1 MNNCLTPTIVHSI
14 FSKDMKTL
22 TKDALVVASRQELI
36 DQIQSMTAQIELLQN
51 TISEMNFQI
60 DWFKRQI
67 FGAKSERFIPS
78 DDLQAALELDIVN
91 KDEIDAIAESTT
103 ITYKRNNKHSTVE
116 PKPGHGRG
124 NMPTHLPIKD
134 VTVEPEGDLTGMEK
148 IGEEVSWYFEMEQP
162 GSLHVVRTIRPKYVR
177 PKEDGVYI
185 GNMPLL
191 PVEKG
196 NAGPGLM
203 TQIIIDKYVYHL
215 PLDRQRKKFKNEYNV
230 DFAESWL
237 CDTVKNGSFW
247 LESIYNAY
255 TKKIITCDYLQGDE
269 TPIQVLT
276 KDKKGKTHRGYFWV
290 YHDPLQRI
298 VLFDYR
304 KSRARFGPSEFLE
317 YFKGTLQ
324 IDGYEGYNEIITRN
338 SLIHAGCMDHVRR
351 RFEKALDSDR
361 ERAVYALDTMRSWY
375 DVEREAR
382 EKGLSQTER
391 FTMRVE
397 KTVPSMQAFQ
407 AWMLK
412 QVSLVLPK
420 SLIGIALSYALNQWP
435 FFKPFMTDPRIE
447 LSNILIENAIR
458 PVALGRKNFMF
469 VGSHEAAKWPAIIYS
484 LVSTA
489 KWHGYDPFVYIKELL
504 TELPKSN
511 TSDIEKYLLPNWKP
525 QTLLK

>member
-1 MNNCLTPTIVHSI
+1 MNNCLTPINVLYI

-22 TKDALVVASRQELI
+22 SKDALVIASRQELTDTI
-36 DQIQSMTAQIELLQN
+36 LSLQSTVEELK
-51 TISEMNFQI
+51 FQI

-78 DDLQAALELDIVN
+78 DDLQSALELDIVN
-91 KDEIDAIAESTT
+91 EDEINKIAESTT
-103 ITYKRNNKHSTVE
+103 ITYKRDSKPSKAE
-116 PKPGHGRG
+116 QMPGHGRG
-124 NMPTHLPIKD
+124 SMPTHLPIKD
-134 VTVEPEGDLTGMEK
+134 VTVEPEGDLNGMVK
-148 IGEEVSWYFEMEQP
+148 IGEEVSWYFEMDQP
-162 GSLHVVRTIRPKYVR
+162 SSLHVVRIIRPKYVR

-196 NAGPGLM
+196 NAGPGLIA
-203 TQIIIDKYVYHL
+203 QIIIDKYVYHL
-215 PLDRQRKKFKNEYNV
+215 PLDRQRKKYKNEYNV

-255 TKKIITCDYLQGDE
+255 VKKVITCDYLQGDE

-317 YFKGTLQ
+317 DFKGTLQ

-338 SLIHAGCMDHVRR
+338 GLIHAGCMDHARR

-361 ERAVYALDTMRSWY
+361 ERAGHALDTMRSWY
-375 DVEREAR
+375 EVEREAR

-397 KTVPSMQAFQ
+397 KTVPSMEAFHV
-407 AWMLK
+407 WMLK
-412 QVSLVLPK
+412 QVPLVLPK
-420 SLIGIALSYALNQWP
+420 SLIGNALSYALNQWS

-489 KWHGYDPFVYIKELL
+489 KWHGYDPFLYIKELV
-504 TELPKSN
+504 TELPKSK